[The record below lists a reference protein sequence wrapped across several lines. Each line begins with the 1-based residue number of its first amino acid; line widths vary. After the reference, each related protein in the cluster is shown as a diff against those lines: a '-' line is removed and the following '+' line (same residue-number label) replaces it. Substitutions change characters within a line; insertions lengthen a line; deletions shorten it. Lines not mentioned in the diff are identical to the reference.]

1 MIQKELRRHQRKEF
15 LRNPMFDRN
24 LGIKIF
30 MFFMFGIIAAEM
42 LSLGFVLDKILLK
55 SGSYERAIDTFN
67 SIIRYIFALDFIVKF
82 IFKSNQSMQIAPYL
96 TLPVKRNTLFN
107 FLLSKEFTSLWNL
120 YLLFLVVP
128 FAFKAIAPFYGI
140 ITTISYILFFYL
152 LCILNSLIVSFAN
165 NLVKRSLWYYIPIVA
180 AVVLPVVF
188 SLTGKLDLGSLTQR
202 AGESLLNNNLLVW
215 IALIALLI
223 VFWTINQK
231 QMRGELYRELQGKKI
246 EKISSFSKLSFLGQ
260 FGEIGEWIQL
270 EIRLILRA
278 KRFRSQFFVLGYF
291 LVYFLFILYK
301 SKNSLIAS
309 NPAFFLSFGI
319 IVVSSLALVYG
330 QFLFSIESS
339 FFDGLMVRNASILNM
354 LKGKYI
360 FYSSYSFI
368 MTLILLVPVFQ
379 GKLSLLFVLAN
390 FFYVTGPVF
399 FAIFQSSVYNKAY
412 LDIFSSGWMNWQG
425 QSGSSTIVSMISLFI
440 PVILVY
446 IIFVYF
452 GKTAAY
458 WFMITVGILFT
469 LTSQQWLRW
478 TYNRFLK
485 RKYANME
492 GFRTES

>member
-42 LSLGFVLDKILLK
+42 LSLGFVLDKILLE

-67 SIIRYIFALDFIVKF
+67 SIILYIFAVDFIIKF

-107 FLLSKEFTSLWNL
+107 FLLTKEFTSLWNL

-128 FAFKAIAPFYGI
+128 FAFKAIAPFYGF
-140 ITTISYILFFYL
+140 ITPILYILFFYL
-152 LCILNSLIVSFAN
+152 SCILNSLIISFAN
-165 NLVKRSLWYYIPIVA
+165 NFVKRSLWYNIPVLA
-180 AVVLPVVF
+180 AVILPVVF
-188 SLTGKLDLGSLTQR
+188 SLTGKLDLGAFTQR

-231 QMRGELYRELQGKKI
+231 QMRGKLYRELQGEKV
-246 EKISSFSKLSFLGQ
+246 EKIGSFSKLSFFGQ
-260 FGEIGEWIQL
+260 FGEIGDWIQL

-278 KRFRSQFFVLGYF
+278 KRLKSQFFAFGYF
-291 LVYFLFILYK
+291 LVLYIFMLYK
-301 SKNSLIAS
+301 SKNSLIES
-309 NPAFFLSFGI
+309 NPVYFSVFGI
-319 IVVSSLALVYG
+319 IVVGYPAIVYG
-330 QFLFSIESS
+330 QFIFPLESS
-339 FFDGLMVRNASILNM
+339 FFDGLMARNASIQNM

-360 FYSSYSFI
+360 FYSSYS
-368 MTLILLVPVFQ
+368 LIISLLLLIPVFQ
-379 GKLSLLFVLAN
+379 GKLSLLYVVAN
-390 FFYVTGPVF
+390 FFYLIGPVF
-399 FAIFQSSVYNKAY
+399 FVIFWGSIYNKTY

-425 QSGSSTIVSMISLFI
+425 QSGSMTIISML
-440 PVILVY
+440 ILVPVTLIY
-446 IIFVYF
+446 IIFIYF
-452 GKTAAY
+452 GKAAAY
-458 WFMITVGILFT
+458 WFMLIVGILFT

-485 RKYANME
+485 RKYKNME
-492 GFRTES
+492 GFRIES